1 MKTLPLAAAMGACVA
16 ASTLLA
22 VTPAPTDIRVLRN
35 ENVLGTSFELR
46 VRSRDAT
53 VATNAEALILGEIDR
68 LARVFSTYS
77 PTSEFSRWQSTRG
90 TAIPVSPE
98 LMEVMGLADRWRLAT
113 DGAFHPGA
121 AWFGKLWRDAA
132 ASGGEPAT
140 IALADGVRLLRT
152 QPWSVD
158 ASAGTALRLG
168 DYPTTLDAVAKG
180 WIIERASQRAWAL
193 GGMDGMLLEIGGDLR
208 VCGNWPERIAL
219 VDPRHDEENARPLGW
234 VDVQDAALATSGGYR
249 RHVGAP
255 NHDRSKSHI
264 IDPRTGIPADGVLGA
279 TVIAPDGATADAL
292 STSFCVME
300 PSASLRLADATP
312 GVACLLVLPDGGV
325 ATSGRWPAMAR
336 WVADTNAPSGTKAT
350 NAAPAFELTLSF
362 ELRSPS
368 GGRYQRPY
376 VAAWVE
382 DADGFPVRTLLLWV
396 LQSQKGQRWV
406 PDLRRWHKGDDT
418 RRLVD
423 DKDLLATVSGATR
436 NPGKYSVRWDG
447 KDDHGKVV
455 KPGKYTLCLEAAREH
470 GTYQLMKHPFTLG
483 GDDFAA
489 DLKGNE
495 ELTGARVEGHR
506 IQSRRR

>member
-1 MKTLPLAAAMGACVA
+1 MKTFPLVAAMAAWLAASV
-16 ASTLLA
+16 LLA
-22 VTPAPTDIRVLRN
+22 VIPSPPEVRVLRH
-35 ENVLGTSFELR
+35 ENVLGTSLELR

-53 VATNAEALILGEIDR
+53 VSTNAEALILGEIDR

-77 PTSEFSRWQSTRG
+77 PSSEFSRWQSTRG
-90 TAIPVSPE
+90 VAAPVSTE
-98 LMEVMGLADRWRLAT
+98 LFEVMGLADRWRLAT

-121 AWFGKLWRDAA
+121 AFFGKIWRDAA
-132 ASGGEPAT
+132 TSGGEPT
-140 IALADGVRLLRT
+140 TTVLADGVRRLRT
-152 QPWSVD
+152 QPWSLD
-158 ASAGTALRLG
+158 AAARTALRVG
-168 DYPTTLDAVAKG
+168 HYPTTLDAVAKG

-193 GGMDGMLLEIGGDLR
+193 GGMEGMLLEIGGDLR
-208 VCGNWPERIAL
+208 VLGAWPERIAL

-255 NHDRSKSHI
+255 THDRRRSHI
-264 IDPRTGIPADGVLGA
+264 IDPRTGIPAEEVLGA

-300 PSASLRLADATP
+300 PAASLRLADATP
-312 GVACLLVLPDGGV
+312 GVACLLVLPNGAM
-325 ATSGRWPAMAR
+325 ATSARWPSMAR
-336 WVADTNAPSGTKAT
+336 WVADTNAPAVTGAT
-350 NAAPAFELTLSF
+350 NAPPAFELTLSF

-396 LQSQKGQRWV
+396 LQSQKGRRWV
-406 PDLRRWHKGDDT
+406 PDLRRWHKADDT

-436 NPGKYSVRWDG
+436 NPGTYSVRWDG

-470 GTYQLMKHPFTLG
+470 GTYQLMRHPFTLG

-489 DLKGNE
+489 ELKGNE
-495 ELTGARVEGHR
+495 EFTGARVEGRR
-506 IQSRRR
+506 IQSRRP